1 MGALKSLGRSAV
13 MSFSLFSKIPMPRV
27 EWKEESMRY
36 VMCFFPLV
44 GAVEGAL
51 LALWLWAAF
60 ALSFSA
66 PLCAAGLLGIPV
78 LVTGGIH
85 LDGFCDV
92 CDALSSHAEPARKRE
107 ILKDPHVGAFAVIF
121 VATYLLVYFGIAC
134 DLGFVGHYGAFD
146 PEVAWGIALIPV
158 LSRCLSGIATLAFP
172 KSSSKGMLSMEASSD
187 AKGRALGALGAV
199 FAATVVLAVATSGIL
214 GIALVVVALLCLLW
228 LRRLADREFGGM
240 SGDLAGWFL
249 QVAELAMLACLVLCK
264 RILIL
269 GVFL

>member
-27 EWKEESMRY
+27 EWREESMRY

-44 GAVEGAL
+44 GAVEGAF
-51 LALWLWAAF
+51 LALWCWVAF
-60 ALSFSA
+60 TLSFSA
-66 PLCAAGLLGIPV
+66 PLFAAGLLGIPV

-92 CDALSSHAEPARKRE
+92 CDALSSHAEAARKRE

-121 VATYLLVYFGIAC
+121 VATYFLVYFGIAC
-134 DLGFVGHYGAFD
+134 DLGSVGFFNAFD
-146 PEVAWGIALIPV
+146 RGLAWGIALIPV
-158 LSRCLSGIATLAFP
+158 LSRCLSGIATLAFS

-187 AKGRALGALGAV
+187 AKGRALVALGVV
-199 FAATVVLAVATSGIL
+199 FAAVVALVVFTAGIL
-214 GIALVVVALLCLLW
+214 GIVMVVGDLLCLLW
-228 LRRLADREFGGM
+228 LRCLADREFGGM

-249 QVAELAMLACLVLCK
+249 QVAELAMLASLVLCN
-264 RILIL
+264 RLLIL

>member
-27 EWKEESMRY
+27 EWEEKSMRY

-44 GAVEGAL
+44 GAVEGVL
-51 LALWLWAAF
+51 LAAWCWVAHALAF
-60 ALSFSA
+60 NY
-66 PLCAAGLLGIPV
+66 PLFAAGLIGIPV

-121 VATYLLVYFGIAC
+121 VATYLLVYFGLAC
-134 DLGFVGHYGAFD
+134 ELGTLYFFD
-146 PEVAWGIALIPV
+146 ALDREIVWGVALIPV
-158 LSRCLSGIATLAFP
+158 ISRCLSGIATLAFP
-172 KSSSKGMLSMEASSD
+172 KSAHKGMLSMEASSD
-187 AKGRALGALGAV
+187 AKGRALGVLI
-199 FAATVVLAVATSGIL
+199 ATFIFVACLAVYASGVL
-214 GIALVVVALLCLLW
+214 GIAMVIVALLCLLW
-228 LRRLADREFGGM
+228 LRRIADREFGGM

-249 QVAELAMLACLVLCK
+249 QVAELAMLAILVVVEK
-264 RILIL
+264 ILFL
-269 GVFL
+269 GVFV